1 MNRLS
6 HNLSMQPSQLPFPKG
21 AQPRVWHTA
30 TAMSLEPGWT
40 QVTMFG
46 GCLKWERGKS
56 ADALPKLA
64 KSTVLEFG
72 KHNTQIVTFSLPWLF
87 VVSCPGPPPRGE
99 GLVTFGWFLE
109 LHWKFTTCCMHSR
122 ELITKSCSKNVLCH
136 CTEVISQE
144 ILVLHIICNVIGR
157 GKILPRK

>member
-1 MNRLS
+1 MSQVHNNEQVS

-30 TAMSLEPGWT
+30 TAMSLEPEWT

-72 KHNTQIVTFSLPWLF
+72 KHNTQIVTFSLP
-87 VVSCPGPPPRGE
+87 
-99 GLVTFGWFLE
+99 
-109 LHWKFTTCCMHSR
+109 
-122 ELITKSCSKNVLCH
+122 
-136 CTEVISQE
+136 
-144 ILVLHIICNVIGR
+144 
-157 GKILPRK
+157 